1 MSRGLGDVY
10 KRQNCENFTS
20 VLSSFENASTKLI
33 LLDLLSLGEIV
44 SIKQARRL
52 ASSSFII
59 KVSYYLSDPADFFR
73 GQAVAGNLENNF
85 SFSFRFSVLSGR
97 YKISVR
103 FIHGFTVPFIISRT
117 RVKEQFRK
125 RGSLLYSDPAVM

>member
-1 MSRGLGDVY
+1 
-10 KRQNCENFTS
+10 
-20 VLSSFENASTKLI
+20 

-59 KVSYYLSDPADFFR
+59 KVSYYLPDPADFFR

-85 SFSFRFSVLSGR
+85 SFRSFF
-97 YKISVR
+97 
-103 FIHGFTVPFIISRT
+103 HGFTIPFIISRT

-125 RGSLLYSDPAVM
+125 RGSFSYSDPAVM